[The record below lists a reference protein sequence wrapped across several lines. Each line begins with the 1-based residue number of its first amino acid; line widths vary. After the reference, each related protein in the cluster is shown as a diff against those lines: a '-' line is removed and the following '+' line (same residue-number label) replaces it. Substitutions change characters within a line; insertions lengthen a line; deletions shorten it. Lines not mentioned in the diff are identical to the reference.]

1 MEMSKI
7 ETRNSKIAE
16 PLAPGAAPVQDFTD
30 LDAWKL
36 TRQLRR
42 AIYAITARFPN
53 DEKYV
58 LTSQLR
64 RAALS
69 ITANI
74 AEGFGRYSYR
84 ENIQFCRQARGS
96 AFEVRD
102 HLTSAL
108 DAGYIAARDAQEID
122 AAAQRVI
129 QVLNGYIRATQ
140 KRDAGRRQGN

>member
-1 MEMSKI
+1 MTKL
-7 ETRNSKIAE
+7 ETRNSKITE
-16 PLAPGAAPVQDFTD
+16 PSPVGTGPVKDFTD
-30 LDAWKL
+30 LDVWKL
-36 TRQLRR
+36 ARQLRR
-42 AIYAITARFPN
+42 AIYAITSKFPS
-53 DEKYV
+53 EERQV
-58 LTSQLR
+58 PTSQLR
-64 RAALS
+64 RAVLS

-74 AEGFGRYSYR
+74 AEGFGRFSYR

-108 DAGYIAARDAQEID
+108 DAGYIPVKEAD

-140 KRDAGRRQGN
+140 KRDMNRRQGN

>member
-1 MEMSKI
+1 MTKL

-16 PLAPGAAPVQDFTD
+16 PPPVGASPVKDFTD

-36 TRQLRR
+36 ARQLRR
-42 AIYAITARFPN
+42 AVYAVTRTLPS
-53 DEKYV
+53 EERYV
-58 LTSQLR
+58 LSSQLR

-96 AFEVRD
+96 AYEVRVVAQFEV
-102 HLTSAL
+102 
-108 DAGYIAARDAQEID
+108 
-122 AAAQRVI
+122 
-129 QVLNGYIRATQ
+129 
-140 KRDAGRRQGN
+140 